1 MRAIFACVSAFV
13 ACAQDAVMAVDLYVL
28 RLRAN
33 DGCYA
38 QLEVLDSLDWAG
50 LFIHCAAAF
59 ILLIGFMFPFMPH
72 WVGAFVDFNEG
83 PS

>member
-1 MRAIFACVSAFV
+1 
-13 ACAQDAVMAVDLYVL
+13 MAVDLYVL

-50 LFIHCAAAF
+50 LLTHLHRLSGHRANGFYGLILIYFSCFISYCKLVSYTVTIPVFHAF
-59 ILLIGFMFPFMPH
+59 ATALFGC
-72 WVGAFVDFNEG
+72 
-83 PS
+83 

>member
-50 LFIHCAAAF
+50 LLTHFAPPF
-59 ILLIGFMFPFMPH
+59 GTPRERLLRFDLNIFFMFH
-72 WVGAFVDFNEG
+72 KLLQV
-83 PS
+83 S